1 MYQRQQRHDFSYSQP
16 SSSQPLR
23 HHGKAGQVS
32 VGQVNL
38 VSSPDC
44 QNNST
49 FLSGFQHCPS
59 EPGCWELW
67 HRGVEKQ
74 LNQTWVSSYRTNAS
88 SAFFSSARE
97 KLLFFCFVFFREGV
111 LKERVLKVKKKT
123 LQKRAKTFCV
133 TGWPLQEL
141 AKGLR
146 ETLAQFRASFFPCDG
161 LKPGVRHI
169 LRPLTPWFTSP
180 RNYLC
185 ASTPWPPPPKDN
197 VTICLFNCL
206 SVTLLQAFSVG
217 VYGFLFHLYL
227 FIYLAWRGWGLSGP
241 RNRESLFGLVSHG
254 YSPPPPPPLL
264 PLPSIQLPIVRPIGF
279 VWGLEGGWS
288 QGHCTWHFHN
298 HWPINETFLL
308 ALEHWGAF

>member
-97 KLLFFCFVFFREGV
+97 KLLFFFCFCFWRRGIERKKSIESEKEKPSERE
-111 LKERVLKVKKKT
+111 
-123 LQKRAKTFCV
+123 
-133 TGWPLQEL
+133 
-141 AKGLR
+141 LR
-146 ETLAQFRASFFPCDG
+146 HFVS
-161 LKPGVRHI
+161 PG
-169 LRPLTPWFTSP
+169 
-180 RNYLC
+180 
-185 ASTPWPPPPKDN
+185 D
-197 VTICLFNCL
+197 
-206 SVTLLQAFSVG
+206 
-217 VYGFLFHLYL
+217 
-227 FIYLAWRGWGLSGP
+227 
-241 RNRESLFGLVSHG
+241 
-254 YSPPPPPPLL
+254 
-264 PLPSIQLPIVRPIGF
+264 
-279 VWGLEGGWS
+279 
-288 QGHCTWHFHN
+288 HCRS
-298 HWPINETFLL
+298 
-308 ALEHWGAF
+308 